1 MSSTLLEASTLT
13 VGYDAPVMGPLS
25 LCVDPGEVIGVWGPN
40 GCGKSTLL
48 KAVAGKARVFSGELH
63 RRPGLTLGWQLQ
75 QPVCLE
81 EMPFS
86 GRDYLRY
93 ARAVREP
100 PPPRLAQWLE
110 RRVDALSGGQFQLL
124 AVWAILGGTAD
135 LVLLDEPTNNLDP
148 QGERLLAEILRAEQ
162 GKRAVLLVS
171 HERRFLDAACSR
183 VLEVDG

>member
-1 MSSTLLEASTLT
+1 LEAGALT

-25 LCVDPGEVIGVWGPN
+25 LRVDPGEVIGVWGPN

-48 KAVAGKARVFSGELH
+48 KAVAGKARVFSGQLQ

-75 QPVCLE
+75 QPSRLP

-86 GRDYLRY
+86 GWDYLRY
-93 ARAVREP
+93 AQAAREP
-100 PPPRLAQWLE
+100 PPPRLAPWLGT
-110 RRVDALSGGQFQLL
+110 RVDALSGGQFQLL
-124 AVWAILGGTAD
+124 AVWAILGGAAD

-148 QGERLLAEILRAEQ
+148 EGEGLLTEILRAEQ
-162 GKRAVLLVS
+162 GRRAILLVS

-183 VLEVDG
+183 VLELDG

>member
-1 MSSTLLEASTLT
+1 VTGVLLEAQDLT
-13 VGYDAPVMGPLS
+13 AGYDTPVLGPLS
-25 LCVDPGEVIGVWGPN
+25 LGVEPGEVIGVWGAN

-48 KAVAGKARVFSGELH
+48 KAVAGQARIFAGELR

-75 QPVCLE
+75 QPARLA

-93 ARAVREP
+93 AQAQREP
-100 PPPRLAQWLE
+100 PPPRLTPWLG
-110 RRVDALSGGQFQLL
+110 RRVDTLSGGQFQLL
-124 AVWAILGGTAD
+124 AVWAILGGSAD

-148 QGERLLAEILRAEQ
+148 QGEELLAEILRVEQ

-171 HERRFLDAACSR
+171 HERRFLEAACSR
-183 VLEVDG
+183 VLELAA